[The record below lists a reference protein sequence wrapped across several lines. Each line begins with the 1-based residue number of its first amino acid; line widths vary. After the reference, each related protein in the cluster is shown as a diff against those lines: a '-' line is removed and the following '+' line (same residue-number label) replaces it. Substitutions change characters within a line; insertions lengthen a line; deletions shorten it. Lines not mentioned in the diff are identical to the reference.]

1 MYNSTKIIKI
11 YLLKNVPEVKKAII
25 ILLKILLK
33 ALMFVLFL
41 LFYYLFTCPIFIYLL
56 FDEENISLI
65 ASFYNKTHTSN
76 NEKYMLKENQYKE
89 LLLLAI

>member
-11 YLLKNVPEVKKAII
+11 YLLKNVSKVKRAII

-33 ALMFVLFL
+33 VLMFVLFL
-41 LFYYLFTCPIFIYLL
+41 LFYYLFTCPIFSYLL

-65 ASFYNKTHTSN
+65 A
-76 NEKYMLKENQYKE
+76 
-89 LLLLAI
+89 